1 MKANIVGK
9 VWNYSCGCRV
19 GIENSALAKRLHFRD
34 SCGNHQGYPNEADF
48 VGVEKILDDYS
59 K

>member
-1 MKANIVGK
+1 MKIVGK

-19 GIENSALAKRLHFRD
+19 GVENSELVKGLHFRD
-34 SCGNHQGYPNEADF
+34 NCGSHKGLPNDSDF

-59 K
+59 I